1 MSPEL
6 VTSIYTNTAWVVGII
21 LSAGALATAF
31 AWGII
36 ASKYLESLAR
46 QPEMRAQ
53 LLGQMLFAGGLMEAF
68 PLTVCRPTTEES
80 SARSRSAVPRHR
92 ALPCT

>member
-6 VTSIYTNTAWVVGII
+6 VTSIYTNTALVVGII
-21 LSAGALATAF
+21 LSAGALGTAL

-68 PLTVCRPTTEES
+68 PMIVLGISMWFVTANPFI
-80 SARSRSAVPRHR
+80 SAAK
-92 ALPCT
+92 AAIGG

>member
-46 QPEMRAQ
+46 QPEMRAP

-68 PLTVCRPTTEES
+68 PMIVLGISMWFVTANPFI
-80 SARSRSAVPRHR
+80 SAAK
-92 ALPCT
+92 AAIGG

>member
-1 MSPEL
+1 M
-6 VTSIYTNTAWVVGII
+6 GII

-68 PLTVCRPTTEES
+68 PMIVLGISMWFVTANPFI
-80 SARSRSAVPRHR
+80 SAAK
-92 ALPCT
+92 AAIGG

>member
-53 LLGQMLFAGGLMEAF
+53 LLGQMLFAGGVMEAF
-68 PLTVCRPTTEES
+68 PMIVLGISMWFVTANPFI
-80 SARSRSAVPRHR
+80 SAAK
-92 ALPCT
+92 AAIGG

>member
-53 LLGQMLFAGGLMEAF
+53 LLGQMLFTGGLMEAF
-68 PLTVCRPTTEES
+68 PMIVLGISMWFVTANPFI
-80 SARSRSAVPRHR
+80 SAAK
-92 ALPCT
+92 AAIGG

>member
-68 PLTVCRPTTEES
+68 PMIVLGISMWFVTANPFI
-80 SARSRSAVPRHR
+80 SAAK
-92 ALPCT
+92 AAIGG

>member
-68 PLTVCRPTTEES
+68 PMIMLGISMWFVTANPFI
-80 SARSRSAVPRHR
+80 SAAK
-92 ALPCT
+92 AAIGG

>member
-6 VTSIYTNTAWVVGII
+6 VTSIYTTTAWVVGII

-68 PLTVCRPTTEES
+68 PMIVLGISMWFVTANPFI
-80 SARSRSAVPRHR
+80 SAAK
-92 ALPCT
+92 AAIGG